1 MGLQKLVTDTGEELI
16 VLSRRD
22 YDALLARAGDEEAE
36 DRMTLVLA
44 AEARAEEPLP
54 DTVSA
59 AVLNGENLL
68 KALRIWRGLTQ
79 ADLAHRV
86 GINQGYLSELE
97 NRSKMGTHDTL
108 AKLAEGLDVPNGWL
122 I

>member
-1 MGLQKLVTDTGEELI
+1 MQRLTTEAGDELI

-44 AEARAEEPLP
+44 AEARADEPLP
-54 DTVSA
+54 AAVSN
-59 AVLNGENLL
+59 AVLNGESM
-68 KALRIWRGLTQ
+68 LRAVRLWRGVTQ
-79 ADLAHRV
+79 ADLANRI

-97 NRSKMGTHDTL
+97 SRSKTGTDETL
-108 AKLAEGLDVPNGWL
+108 TKIANGLDVPTRWL
-122 I
+122 V